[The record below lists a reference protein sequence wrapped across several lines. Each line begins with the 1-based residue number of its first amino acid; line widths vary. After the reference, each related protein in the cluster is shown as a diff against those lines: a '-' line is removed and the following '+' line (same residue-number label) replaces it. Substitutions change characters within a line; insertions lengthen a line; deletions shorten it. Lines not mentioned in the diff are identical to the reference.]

1 MLSLIYRY
9 HCRNEFSASCLKKQ
23 RSGDWYRGWI
33 NATRIDLTAEI
44 IVTIDGESAKDL
56 DDAVCVKRTP
66 QGYRLWFPLRMWAT
80 TWKCTRDRHGCLRTG
95 NQRLFPRPC
104 GSMLPKKLSENLC
117 SLNPKEKKFAFTAD
131 LLIDEDGKIIGSEFY
146 KSIICSK
153 ARLTYSEVNRLLDGD
168 TENLGY
174 EYIGYRNE
182 LFLMKELA
190 DKLYKRRMQQ
200 GAIDLDIAE
209 PYLQLNKEGNVIG
222 LAAGIRGNDERIIED
237 FMLAANR
244 SWQSLSIIHRFHPYI
259 AFTKSRF
266 GKQRDLFGLFH
277 LLGTGLNWAKH
288 IILRAW
294 TICGRNKRYRSRVS
308 VEKNIIALYEKSEYR
323 LTAHRILLWH
333 SCIIHILL
341 RRSEISWFDGSSYFD
356 EDYRWDSYGR
366 IYLIFECETIRYR
379 IWLFAKR
386 KRAEE
391 AEREAE
397 KKKLRS
403 ICKNTEGYI
412 WRVIS
417 SVLNFGMF
425 VQLSNM
431 AEVGA
436 FSDLAEIIMK

>member
-1 MLSLIYRY
+1 
-9 HCRNEFSASCLKKQ
+9 
-23 RSGDWYRGWI
+23 
-33 NATRIDLTAEI
+33 
-44 IVTIDGESAKDL
+44 
-56 DDAVCVKRTP
+56 
-66 QGYRLWFPLRMWAT
+66 
-80 TWKCTRDRHGCLRTG
+80 
-95 NQRLFPRPC
+95 
-104 GSMLPKKLSENLC
+104 MLPKKLSENLC

-288 IILRAW
+288 IILRA
-294 TICGRNKRYRSRVS
+294 
-308 VEKNIIALYEKSEYR
+308 
-323 LTAHRILLWH
+323 
-333 SCIIHILL
+333 
-341 RRSEISWFDGSSYFD
+341 
-356 EDYRWDSYGR
+356 
-366 IYLIFECETIRYR
+366 
-379 IWLFAKR
+379 
-386 KRAEE
+386 
-391 AEREAE
+391 
-397 KKKLRS
+397 
-403 ICKNTEGYI
+403 
-412 WRVIS
+412 
-417 SVLNFGMF
+417 
-425 VQLSNM
+425 
-431 AEVGA
+431 
-436 FSDLAEIIMK
+436 